1 MSEEPWQTVAVLST
15 MPPTVSAISC
25 PTDWASHEVED
36 QPYIR
41 GFFAFASIWAVYS
54 TASSYETSLY
64 EPSSCCIRGRVMR
77 SFAWEWRNFSAPIAQ
92 AL

>member
-1 MSEEPWQTVAVLST
+1 MADRRGVVHDAADRLGDLVPDRLGLA
-15 MPPTVSAISC
+15 
-25 PTDWASHEVED
+25 EVED

-54 TASSYETSLY
+54 IASSYETSLY